1 MIVMTVVIVNKVNDS
16 GDNNDGPC
24 IFMTDDSDDINDD
37 DNDMLTS
44 SMGPL
49 SPRQ

>member
-16 GDNNDGPC
+16 GDDNDGPC
-24 IFMTDDSDDINDD
+24 IMTDDSDDINDD